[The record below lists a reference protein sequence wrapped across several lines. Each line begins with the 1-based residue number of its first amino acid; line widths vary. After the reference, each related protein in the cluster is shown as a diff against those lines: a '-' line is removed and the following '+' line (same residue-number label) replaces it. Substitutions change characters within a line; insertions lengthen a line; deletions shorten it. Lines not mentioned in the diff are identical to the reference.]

1 MEPPQLI
8 KEELI
13 NKLRDYL
20 KKPENIGFISG
31 FSLTVVVAFL
41 LISKLYNRRQ
51 EPKHAAHSFT
61 EGSPK
66 RKKGIMKMVFD
77 SSLEYGMIFFLSL
90 IKDYIVKYLERLNED
105 ITEHKEEVTGE

>member
-13 NKLRDYL
+13 HKLRDYL
-20 KKPENIGFISG
+20 KKPENVGFITG
-31 FSLTVVVAFL
+31 FSLTIVMAFL
-41 LISKLYNRRQ
+41 LISKLYSRKKD
-51 EPKHAAHSFT
+51 PKSAAHSFT

-66 RKKGIMKMVFD
+66 RKKGIMNKVLD

-90 IKDYIVKYLERLNED
+90 IKDYVVKYLERLNEN

>member
-13 NKLRDYL
+13 IKLREYL
-20 KKPENIGFISG
+20 KKPENIGFVTG
-31 FSLTVVVAFL
+31 FSLTIVVAFL

-51 EPKHAAHSFT
+51 GPKSAAHSFT

-66 RKKGIMKMVFD
+66 RKKGIIKTVVD

-90 IKDYIVKYLERLNED
+90 IKDSIIKYMERLNED
-105 ITEHKEEVTGE
+105 ITEHKEELTGE